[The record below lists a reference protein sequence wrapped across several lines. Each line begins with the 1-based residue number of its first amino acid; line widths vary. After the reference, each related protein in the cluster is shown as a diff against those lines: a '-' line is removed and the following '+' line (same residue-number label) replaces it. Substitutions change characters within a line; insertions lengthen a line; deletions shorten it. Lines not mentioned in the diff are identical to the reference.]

1 MTRTEE
7 KKRNAIRKT
16 VELCSRFGFHG
27 TSMDRITAE
36 TGLSKAT
43 IYKYFATKEN
53 LIACALESYSD
64 LAMENLDRLL
74 SDESLTLHEKLT
86 ARFDA
91 LRKGVDLGQ
100 FHGCYFQLAFSEYA
114 QVNEKISGVCTHY
127 KSSVINRIEQLL
139 KANDIPEAGKKAI
152 KAEMAF
158 NGLLSTLHLSQEP
171 VLIDMAETLY
181 IDIITAQ

>member
-7 KKRNAIRKT
+7 KKQNAIRKT
-16 VELCSRFGFHG
+16 VELCSQYGFHG
-27 TSMDRITAE
+27 TSMGRITAA

-43 IYKYFATKEN
+43 IYKYFSTKEN
-53 LIACALESYSD
+53 LIASALEAYSD
-64 LAMENLDRLL
+64 LAIKSLDRLM
-74 SDESLTLHEKLT
+74 SDDSLTLSEKLT
-86 ARFDA
+86 TRFDA

-127 KSSVINRIEQLL
+127 KSSVINRVEQLL
-139 KANDIPEAGKKAI
+139 KANNIAQAGIKAI

-171 VLIDMAETLY
+171 VLIDMAQALY
-181 IDIITAQ
+181 MDIITA